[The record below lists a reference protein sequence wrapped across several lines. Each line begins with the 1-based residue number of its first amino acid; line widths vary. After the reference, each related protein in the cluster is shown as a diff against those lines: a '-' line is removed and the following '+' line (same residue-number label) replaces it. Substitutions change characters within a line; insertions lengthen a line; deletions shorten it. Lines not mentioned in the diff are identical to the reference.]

1 MAAMTL
7 STRRPALLLFLGSG
21 LLLAGALG
29 FQYLGGLAPC
39 PLCIDQR
46 VAHGIV
52 LVLAAVA
59 VLAGDRSPALAGV
72 AAITAVVALASGAAV
87 AGYHV
92 GLEQDLWQG
101 PPSCAAEPVRAATSK
116 EWLEEMLKRTTVVR
130 CDEVAWSLFGIS
142 MAGYNMLISLGL
154 VAVTVRMLAREDR

>member
-1 MAAMTL
+1 MTAMAL
-7 STRRPALLLFLGSG
+7 SIRRPAALLFLGSG

-46 VAHGIV
+46 VAHGV
-52 LVLAAVA
+52 VVALAAVA
-59 VLAGDRSPALAGV
+59 VIACDRSPAIAGLAAV
-72 AAITAVVALASGAAV
+72 AAVVVLASGAAV
-87 AGYHV
+87 AGYHI
-92 GLEQDLWQG
+92 GLEHDLWQG
-101 PPSCAAEPVRAATSK
+101 PASCAAEPVRAATSK

-154 VAVTVRMLAREDR
+154 VAVAVRLFARADR